1 MFVAWVFHL
10 WPRTWGK
17 MMQNHCLFEVIV
29 HDDFHKM
36 HLYELAIYWIT
47 QRICH
52 GVTCIAERWVGQ
64 GWFGEF
70 EGVLWELCAGGVHQD
85 GPTISRM
92 WFPEWFKATRDNLEW
107 LYSLKQACHV
117 KMDPWKKQIQNKTWY
132 LGSTLV
138 FQSVSYSNCW
148 WLFFCHQQW
157 LNMLLHWQVKTSIRG
172 KLQARTSHDFEFR
185 SSEFT
190 SGLITECFSQH
201 EKTAFFMPRRQA
213 KSPITSFVEASEL
226 GDVLKSWN
234 FVGIFRNLQNHS
246 LKQWHIPGNHGACW
260 TMICILCTNIMDD

>member
-148 WLFFCHQQW
+148 WLFFAINNDSTCCCTGKSKHQFEESYKQELPMTLSLEA
-157 LNMLLHWQVKTSIRG
+157 LNSPQVWSLNAFLSTKKRPSSCLAARQKVLSQVSLRLLNSVMCWKVEICW
-172 KLQARTSHDFEFR
+172 DF
-185 SSEFT
+185 
-190 SGLITECFSQH
+190 
-201 EKTAFFMPRRQA
+201 
-213 KSPITSFVEASEL
+213 
-226 GDVLKSWN
+226 
-234 FVGIFRNLQNHS
+234 
-246 LKQWHIPGNHGACW
+246 
-260 TMICILCTNIMDD
+260 

>member
-148 WLFFCHQQW
+148 WLFFAINNDSTCCCTGKSKHQFEESYKQELPMTLSLEA
-157 LNMLLHWQVKTSIRG
+157 LNSPQVWSLNAFLSTKNGLLHASPPG
-172 KLQARTSHDFEFR
+172 KKSYHKFR
-185 SSEFT
+185 WGFWT
-190 SGLITECFSQH
+190 RWCV
-201 EKTAFFMPRRQA
+201 EK
-213 KSPITSFVEASEL
+213 
-226 GDVLKSWN
+226 LK